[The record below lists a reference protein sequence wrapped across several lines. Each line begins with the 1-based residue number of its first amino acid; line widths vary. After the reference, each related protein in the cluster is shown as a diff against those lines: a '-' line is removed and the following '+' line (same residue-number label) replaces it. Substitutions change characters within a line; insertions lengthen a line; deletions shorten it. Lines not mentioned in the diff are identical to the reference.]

1 MKRTICVFV
10 TICVQ
15 DEYAI
20 PFASRAATPARYL
33 APAGREFERTVT
45 PAQSLP
51 IVAQDNRKTKGDR
64 DSKQALYTLLGQDLD
79 IYVEAHADS
88 YEQARKKW
96 SECSQEEWTRGAD
109 GMHRTSPR
117 AIGVLKALLQSSPRG
132 LASYST
138 SYVQDLLPRSLRRLL
153 TRLAGQGSYDVS
165 GRAHRTKPFLN
176 IAYSTKLSL
185 YASLQNRMSE
195 HRSVLSE
202 REKALNEAR
211 ESLVREGG
219 AVVGGAPKPGGEPKE
234 F

>member
-117 AIGVLKALLQSSPRG
+117 AIGVSRLYFRA
-132 LASYST
+132 
-138 SYVQDLLPRSLRRLL
+138 RREVWQV
-153 TRLAGQGSYDVS
+153 TR
-165 GRAHRTKPFLN
+165 HRTYKTFFLA
-176 IAYSTKLSL
+176 AY
-185 YASLQNRMSE
+185 
-195 HRSVLSE
+195 
-202 REKALNEAR
+202 
-211 ESLVREGG
+211 
-219 AVVGGAPKPGGEPKE
+219 VVC
-234 F
+234 